1 MPDRPDVFHWNT
13 AIELDNTVGSGR
25 AAVIGLSM
33 VSEQLDRLI
42 ELLAPPEPPEPTYI
56 GDD

>member
-1 MPDRPDVFHWNT
+1 MSTEPERPDVFHWNT

-33 VSEQLDRLI
+33 ISEQLDHLI
-42 ELLAPPEPPEPTYI
+42 ELLGQPKPC
-56 GDD
+56 